1 VRPSPILAALCAAV
15 TAADPQSAAEGE
27 AAPAPPP
34 RVLVYTVSAGYEHD
48 VARRPEDGRL
58 SIVEQALVQVAAR
71 TREID
76 AVVTRDADWFAPE
89 RLAQVDVVFFFTTGD
104 LPLDEAQRKALLA
117 FVQDGGG
124 FAGAHC
130 AADTFYGFP
139 AYAEMLGGT
148 FDGHPWN
155 EEVGVR
161 VEDPMHPATRHLG
174 ASFAIA
180 DEIYQFRAPYD
191 RERLHVLLSLD
202 PRSVDLEHPEVRR
215 SDGDFALAWCRSFGK
230 GRVFYT
236 ALGHRP
242 EVWADRRFQDHLVG
256 GLVWAAGRE
265 LRAAADEKR

>member
-1 VRPSPILAALCAAV
+1 LSLAALSAALV
-15 TAADPQSAAEGE
+15 AADPQGSAERE
-27 AAPAPPP
+27 AAPEIPPP

-48 VARRPEDGRL
+48 VARRPADGQL
-58 SIVEQALVQVAAR
+58 SCVEATLVQAAAR
-71 TREID
+71 TRELD
-76 AVVTRDADWFAPE
+76 AVVTRDASWFTSE
-89 RLAQVDVVFFFTTGD
+89 RLAQVDVVFFFTSGE
-104 LPLDEAQRKALLA
+104 LPLDEAQRKALIA

-148 FDGHPWN
+148 FDGHPWD
-155 EEVGVR
+155 EEIGVR

-174 ASFAIA
+174 ASFTIA

-191 RERLHVLLSLD
+191 RARLRVLLSLD
-202 PRSVDLEHPEVRR
+202 TRSVDVDNPGVRR
-215 SDGDFALAWCRSFGK
+215 TDGDFALAWCRSFGK

-242 EVWADRRFQDHLVG
+242 EVWEDRRFQDHLVG

-265 LRAAADEKR
+265 PRASASEAR